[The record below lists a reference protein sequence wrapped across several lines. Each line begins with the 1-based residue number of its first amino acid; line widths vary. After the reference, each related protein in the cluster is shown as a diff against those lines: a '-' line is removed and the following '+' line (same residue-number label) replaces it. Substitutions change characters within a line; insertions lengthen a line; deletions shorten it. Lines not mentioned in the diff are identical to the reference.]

1 MLSKIAIVVT
11 LCTVCAC
18 ATTQQQP
25 VAAQTQP
32 TSAPE
37 SAAVGERCGT
47 IANIRCGADAFC
59 DYVADH
65 VILDDGDA
73 TCQPR
78 PTECAEPSEDAK
90 ACGRDASWYPS
101 ECHANLAG
109 VDVVTV
115 GVQSVCKSAQ

>member
-1 MLSKIAIVVT
+1 MLSKVAIVVT
-11 LCTVCAC
+11 LCTACAC

-73 TCQPR
+73 TCQLR
-78 PTECAEPSEDAK
+78 PTSCEEPPPAAQ
-90 ACGRDASWYPS
+90 ACGRDGQFYPS
-101 ECHANLAG
+101 ECDAYMAG
-109 VDVVTV
+109 VDVVTTDA
-115 GVQSVCKSAQ
+115 QTVCK